1 MPRTPAPLTVEL
13 SDNMAGVSEYYD
25 IEWTVLKDHVVIAA
39 FKEEADARAF
49 VALPA
54 LQEAADAAITFLKS
68 VEWNDRSSETDAG
81 DLIEQF
87 RAALAQADGPSPKE

>member
-1 MPRTPAPLTVEL
+1 
-13 SDNMAGVSEYYD
+13 
-25 IEWTVLKDHVVIAA
+25 
-39 FKEEADARAF
+39 

-87 RAALAQADGPSPKE
+87 RSALAQADGPAPKE